1 MTDSTSPEDL
11 PMDEYLRA
19 ALRHAPDH
27 ALTPPSGVS
36 QAILAAARQVH
47 RPVPAPPEPVP
58 VHLPVPRRTS
68 WRERLQLLLSPRW
81 AGSLATALIGALVLG
96 LWFDQDL
103 PDPTSRPDGSSSKA
117 VERQEAA
124 PATPAATI
132 PAPVETAPPSS
143 VQDAMADAAAVT
155 PRKPDAPA
163 AAPAPA
169 PPSLKK
175 APRADIAP
183 TGRAGAM
190 REPPTDS
197 PNSARAS
204 VEASRDVAAER
215 RRTEPQA
222 APSATGIIAAPEV
235 AVGSK
240 QTLSQ
245 GAATAAGPAATA
257 PGAAS
262 PALTLWRRAVAESG
276 ARAAIWTWQPADA
289 PSPRS
294 FDADGQAW
302 LLRLVQAARGRW
314 TDVAER
320 SDGAAAAE
328 VRWWRDDQTIARL
341 RIEAQGL
348 RWLEP
353 SGRIRYAPM
362 DADALARLREF

>member
-47 RPVPAPPEPVP
+47 RPAPAPPEPVP
-58 VHLPVPRRTS
+58 VRVPVPRRTL

-81 AGSLATALIGALVLG
+81 AGSLATALVGALVLG

-103 PDPTSRPDGSSSKA
+103 PEPTARPDGPSSKA

-124 PATPAATI
+124 PATPAATK
-132 PAPVETAPPSS
+132 PAPVETAPHSP
-143 VQDAMADAAAVT
+143 VQHAMGDAAAVA

-163 AAPAPA
+163 VAPAPA

-197 PNSARAS
+197 PKTARAS
-204 VEASRDVAAER
+204 VEASRAAAAAR

-222 APSATGIIAAPEV
+222 APSATGIVAAPEV

-245 GAATAAGPAATA
+245 GAATAPGVAAA

-262 PALTLWRRAVAESG
+262 PALTLWRRAVAESS

-353 SGRIRYAPM
+353 SGRIRFAPM